1 MGPPFLPSLIYCL
14 FLAQEIAHL
23 DLKPENVVCCEADSS
38 RVKIIDF
45 GLARKIAPGMSVK
58 VIGVLQTCEKMQRP
72 GAQFN

>member
-1 MGPPFLPSLIYCL
+1 MP
-14 FLAQEIAHL
+14 AQEIAHL

-58 VIGVLQTCEKMQRP
+58 VMSKYSR
-72 GAQFN
+72 